1 MSSLDSQALS
11 RKERL
16 AQLRN
21 LKRKRE
27 GEEQKVDG
35 EEDTVVRGDEKDGGE
50 VGDTASILSRR
61 NYDPEARAPKQGFF
75 EPPTMTEPTV
85 EEEAKRIER
94 EGLGEHSSEEKP
106 EANSDDNN
114 NSEGEEGEES
124 TAAQSELDVSSL
136 RPRAAN
142 WDIKRQ
148 IASKLEILQ
157 RQTDVAINRIVRER
171 VRSASPG
178 ASAIPAGVDLNKA
191 MDKIEAGSA
200 Q

>member
-21 LKRKRE
+21 LKRKRADDAGVE
-27 GEEQKVDG
+27 KKELEHDSNNDEVSQETPEES
-35 EEDTVVRGDEKDGGE
+35 TS
-50 VGDTASILSRR
+50 TPSSYLSKR

-75 EPPTMTEPTV
+75 EPPTTTAPTV
-85 EEEAKRIER
+85 EEEAKRIENELAEKEPSPKVV
-94 EGLGEHSSEEKP
+94 EGDDEDTSKP
-106 EANSDDNN
+106 
-114 NSEGEEGEES
+114 
-124 TAAQSELDVSSL
+124 ELDVTSL
-136 RPRAAN
+136 RPRSAN

-148 IASKLEILQ
+148 ISDKLEILQ

-178 ASAIPAGVDLNKA
+178 AGDIPAGVDLNRA
-191 MDKIEAGSA
+191 MDKMEPNGAS
-200 Q
+200 